1 MRAPAA
7 VVALAAAALA
17 AACADNRTHLDA
29 DAGAAPP
36 NEFSCLPNLD
46 GRITADELRPA
57 TGVEV
62 AYLIGEDRDVD
73 LSGPD
78 WDWTEDA
85 AGETKRSFAA
95 APLAGHWFAAD
106 FPGGQLTAPL
116 DTAGDSLAIYAQD
129 DDALRLLGIASATPD
144 QTLLAYDPPVALYR
158 FPLADGDAW
167 TESGQVGGTLN
178 GLPYRSEDTYEIEVD
193 GTGALALPHLAF
205 TQAHRVRTLVTI
217 VPAAGGVTVT
227 RRQVSFL
234 FECFGEV
241 ARATSRDGE
250 TAEDFTFAAEVRR
263 FSL

>member
-85 AGETKRSFAA
+85 AG
-95 APLAGHWFAAD
+95 
-106 FPGGQLTAPL
+106 
-116 DTAGDSLAIYAQD
+116 DSLAIYAQD

-144 QTLLAYDPPVALYR
+144 QTLLAYDPPVALHR